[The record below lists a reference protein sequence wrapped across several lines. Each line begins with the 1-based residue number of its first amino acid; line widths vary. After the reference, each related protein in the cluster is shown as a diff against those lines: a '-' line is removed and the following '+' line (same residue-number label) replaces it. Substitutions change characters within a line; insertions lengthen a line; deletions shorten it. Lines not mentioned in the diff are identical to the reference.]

1 MDLAMTAMR
10 QVFVLFILMFA
21 GFAGVK
27 TGLIRMEGKKA
38 FSDLLV
44 NLICPCMILNSYFA
58 EFQPEIFLE
67 SSLAYGCVTAAD
79 FGGTGCNC
87 DFYEKIPPIRRP
99 IQQFACIYSNAA
111 FMGFPLIQVMVW

>member
-58 EFQPEIFLE
+58 E
-67 SSLAYGCVTAAD
+67 SSLGLRRVTAAD

-87 DFYEKIPPIRRP
+87 DFYEKIPPIRKTDSAICLHLFQCSLYGISP
-99 IQQFACIYSNAA
+99 DS
-111 FMGFPLIQVMVW
+111 GDVW